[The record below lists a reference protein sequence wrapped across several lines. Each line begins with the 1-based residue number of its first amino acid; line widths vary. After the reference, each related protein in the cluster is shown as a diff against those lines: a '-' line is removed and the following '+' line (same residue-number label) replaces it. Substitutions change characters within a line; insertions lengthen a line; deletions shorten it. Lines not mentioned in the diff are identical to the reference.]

1 LASVTI
7 AGSWWE
13 YMVLFAAVA
22 ASWAGV
28 PVIGATA
35 LGLAGAAASQGK
47 LNLALVIGVATAAG
61 EVGGLIG
68 YAIGNRWGR
77 ELLERPGKHQAGRQR
92 MMQRGER
99 AYARWGRVAVF
110 FTPSIVS
117 GTAKMQHGQFILWNL
132 VASFAF
138 SVSVAASSYGLG
150 RIFTGHH
157 SPRDISTLVV
167 GLAVGTLATVF
178 FVRHRRRSGA
188 TSRRSAG

>member
-1 LASVTI
+1 V
-7 AGSWWE
+7 
-13 YMVLFAAVA
+13 
-22 ASWAGV
+22 
-28 PVIGATA
+28 
-35 LGLAGAAASQGK
+35 AASQGK

-167 GLAVGTLATVF
+167 GLAVGILATVI